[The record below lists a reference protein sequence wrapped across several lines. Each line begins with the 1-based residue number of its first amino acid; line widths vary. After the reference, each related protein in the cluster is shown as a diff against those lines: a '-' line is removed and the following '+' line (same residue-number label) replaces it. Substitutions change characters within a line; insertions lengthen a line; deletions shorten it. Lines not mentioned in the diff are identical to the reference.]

1 MPRRRLLT
9 ISILQALVLG
19 VVQGVT
25 EFIPISSSGH
35 LVLVPWLLNWD
46 NPGLAFDAMLHL
58 GTLFAVVAFFWRD
71 LKELIIGG
79 VLSIKERSLADEPRR
94 KIAWLILVGTIPAA
108 VIGFALE
115 DFFEGLFAA
124 PLWVGIFLLVTGMLL
139 TMSER
144 WSRRSLEMQE
154 LTWLDTLIIGLG
166 QALAIAPGI
175 SRSGATIS
183 AGLWRGLQRE
193 AAARYSFLLATP
205 IILGAG
211 LFKLKDLWEA
221 SPISL
226 SPLALLA
233 GFLAAALSGF
243 LSIRFLLGY
252 LQKRGLYPFAIYCFV
267 VGLGS
272 ISFALLF
279 RS

>member
-1 MPRRRLLT
+1 L
-9 ISILQALVLG
+9 ILG
-19 VVQGVT
+19 IVQGAT
-25 EFIPISSSGH
+25 EFIPVSSSGH

-46 NPGLAFDAMLHL
+46 DPGLAFDAVLHL
-58 GTLFAVVAFFWRD
+58 GTLCAVIAFFWRD
-71 LKELIIGG
+71 LKELVVGG
-79 VLSIKERSLADEPRR
+79 LLSIKERSLAGEPRR
-94 KIAWLILVGTIPAA
+94 KIAWLILLGTIPAA

-115 DFFEGLFAA
+115 DFFEALFAA
-124 PLWVGIFLLVTGMLL
+124 PLSVGILLLVTGVLL
-139 TMSER
+139 TVAER
-144 WSRRSLEMQE
+144 WGRRSLEMQE
-154 LTWLDTLIIGLG
+154 LTWLDALMIGLG
-166 QALAIAPGI
+166 QAVAIAPGI

-211 LFKLKDLWEA
+211 LLKLKDLWEA
-221 SPISL
+221 SLLSL

-233 GFLAAALSGF
+233 GFLAAAISGF

-252 LQKRGLYPFAIYCFV
+252 LQKRGLYPFAVYCWA

-272 ISFALLF
+272 ISLALLV
-279 RS
+279 RG